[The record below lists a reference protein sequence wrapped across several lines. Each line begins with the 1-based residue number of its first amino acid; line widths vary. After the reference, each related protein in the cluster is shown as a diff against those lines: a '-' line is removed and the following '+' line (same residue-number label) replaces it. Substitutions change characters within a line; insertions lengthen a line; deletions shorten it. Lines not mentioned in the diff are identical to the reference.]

1 MKIQTMVDRAK
12 KNKSLKAS
20 TYVKQSDI
28 TLILEYVPQ
37 SDGFEGQYKGN
48 TFNVYLQRETENEL
62 IGGLFDDSEGVFK
75 MWSDKH
81 RKLVEGLTEVLEM
94 ERAYFDGNL
103 EDNPVKTDL
112 DEELDS
118 EEFKKD
124 MDKQEHIPQTQ
135 TQGTAS
141 NSLADNGRYPEHM
154 ESNY

>member
-1 MKIQTMVDRAK
+1 MRIQKMVDRAR
-12 KNKSLKAS
+12 KNKTMKSS
-20 TYVKQSDI
+20 TYEKKADI
-28 TLILEYVPQ
+28 TFTLEYVPYLE
-37 SDGFEGQYKGN
+37 GYEGQYMGN
-48 TFNVYLQRETENEL
+48 TFYAYLKYGSDVMFLGDIYDEGN
-62 IGGLFDDSEGVFK
+62 GVFK
-75 MWSDKH
+75 MWSEKH
-81 RKLVEGLTEVLEM
+81 EKLVEGLTEALEM